1 MSGCCA
7 TTSTGDAE
15 LTAAREAFLAQ
26 FSVTP
31 YAMTHFGIAMNEAQQ
46 EAALERIAANP
57 ELQERVRVAGPFR
70 PGDPGSVDP
79 RVIQAFI
86 RTDIVSANLLAGEQ
100 QIELQVRLD

>member
-1 MSGCCA
+1 
-7 TTSTGDAE
+7 
-15 LTAAREAFLAQ
+15 
-26 FSVTP
+26 
-31 YAMTHFGIAMNEAQQ
+31 
-46 EAALERIAANP
+46 
-57 ELQERVRVAGPFR
+57 LQEWVRVAGPFR